1 MGHKPSIK
9 ITWMSNHD
17 INAVIPLLSALY
29 QHDTP
34 DAPLPEH
41 TTIATHAAHLLKPST
56 PHKLAI
62 GWTPQGTAIG
72 LAAVGFFISVSD
84 PRPANWQQVEL
95 KELFVLPEY
104 RDAGVGAAL
113 LNWVEIQATE
123 KGACRMDWHVK
134 ADNTRAI
141 SFYEKHGGT
150 LLENRLSMRLS
161 IEAK

>member
-1 MGHKPSIK
+1 MSNQTSLK
-9 ITWMSNHD
+9 ITWMSHHD

-29 QHDTP
+29 QYDTP

-41 TTIATHAAHLLKPST
+41 TTIATHAEHLLKPST
-56 PHKLAI
+56 PHRLAI

-95 KELFVLPEY
+95 KELFVLSEY

-113 LNWVEIQATE
+113 LNWVETQAAQ
-123 KGACRMDWHVK
+123 KGTHRMDWHVK
-134 ADNTRAI
+134 ANNTGAI

-150 LLENRLSMRLS
+150 LLKNRLSMRKP
-161 IEAK
+161 IETK